1 MITFMRRYRRG
12 LQVGLLVVIAAF
24 VASLFVFGSSGFDQS
39 AARADTVATV
49 NGETISRKQYQNR
62 YQGYLEMYSQG
73 QQGRLTPEL
82 AEQLGLP
89 QRVVDEL
96 VTEVAVV
103 HRAQAEGLG
112 LSDEEFNAAV
122 HAMREFQD
130 GGRFSMERYRRFLQI
145 RGVEAEHDLR
155 RYLTMRKVQRL
166 IVGGVGVTDAEVE
179 QAWGMRREEVKAA
192 WAMIELAP
200 LVTAATVTDE
210 ELAEYHKTNGEEFK
224 LPERRKAQ
232 YVTLVPKDFAGKVS
246 DAEVEKYYTDNIK
259 EYETPRQLAASHV
272 LVRVGETGGSE
283 AEDRARAKIADVI
296 KRAKGG
302 EDFGK
307 LAREVSEDPGS
318 KDKGGDLGL
327 VSPGTMVPDFEKAL
341 FALKKGELTAEP
353 VRTPFG
359 FHAIKVTDVKEG
371 SRKSLKEVA
380 PQIRDRLSADA
391 SDRAA
396 RAKADEVRPAL
407 QAAQDFMAEA
417 KKLGLTPVETTM
429 TKIGRPAGMPGGDTL
444 EEAAFGLAVGG
455 VTQPVK
461 TPAGW
466 VVLKVTETIAPG
478 VPPLAEIRDRVTA
491 VVKRRKAD
499 TVASGRAKQ
508 LADEAKGGNLEAAA
522 KKVGATSGQTPR
534 FSKAKPAEKLPGD
547 VHVAALQTP
556 AGQTSPPVKTPMG
569 YYVVK
574 VVERAPAGPLDP
586 AEKDKLVR
594 ELTGQK
600 QSQAWERWV
609 LAARGDAKIEVVG
622 QPPARRG

>member
-1 MITFMRRYRRG
+1 MITLIRRYRRG
-12 LQVGLLVVIAAF
+12 LQIGLLVVIAAF
-24 VASLFVFGSSGFDQS
+24 VASLFVFGASGVDQGAS
-39 AARADTVATV
+39 RADTVATV
-49 NGETISRKQYQNR
+49 DGETISRKQYQNR

-73 QQGRLTPEL
+73 QPGRLTPEL

-130 GGRFSMERYRRFLQI
+130 NGRFSMDRYRRFLQI

-166 IVGGVGVTDAEVE
+166 IVGGVRVTDAEVE
-179 QAWGMRREEVKAA
+179 HAWGLRREQVRAA
-192 WAMIELAP
+192 WARVDLAP
-200 LVTAATVTDE
+200 LVAAATAGDDE
-210 ELAEYHKTNGEEFK
+210 VAEYLKTHGDEFK
-224 LPERRKAQ
+224 QPERRRVQ
-232 YVTLVPKDFAGKVS
+232 YVTLVPGDFTPRVS
-246 DAEVEKYYTDNIK
+246 DAEVDKYYTEHVK
-259 EYETPRQLAASHV
+259 EFEQPREVQVSHA

-283 AEDRARAKIADVI
+283 AEDKAREKIAALI
-296 KRAKGG
+296 KRAKAG
-302 EDFGK
+302 EDFAR

-318 KDKGGDLGL
+318 KDKGGELGW

-341 FALKKGELTAEP
+341 FALKKGELSAEP

-359 FHAIKVTDVKEG
+359 FHAIKVTDVREG

-380 PQIRDRLSADA
+380 PQIRDRLAA
-391 SDRAA
+391 EAADRAA
-396 RAKADEVRPAL
+396 KARADEVKPAL

-417 KKLGLTPVETTM
+417 KTLKLAPVETTM
-429 TKIGRPAGMPGGDTL
+429 SRIGRPPGMPAGGDTL

-455 VTQPVK
+455 VTPPVK

-466 VVLKVTETIAPG
+466 VVLKVTESIAPG
-478 VPPLAEIRDRVTA
+478 TPPLAEVRDRVTA
-491 VVKRRKAD
+491 AVKRRKAD
-499 TVASGRAKQ
+499 TVASDRARQ
-508 LADEAKGGNLEAAA
+508 LAAEPKGGDLEAAA
-522 KKVGATSGQTPR
+522 RKVGAAYGDTPR
-534 FSKAKPAEKLPGD
+534 FSRAKPAEKLPAD
-547 VHVAALQTP
+547 VQVAVLQTP
-556 AGQTSPPVKTPMG
+556 AGETSPPVKTPQG
-569 YYVVK
+569 YYVVR
-574 VVERAPAGPLDP
+574 VLERVPAGTVEPGER
-586 AEKDKLVR
+586 EKLMR

-609 LAARGDAKIEVVG
+609 LAARADAKIELVG
-622 QPPARRG
+622 QPARRG

>member
-1 MITFMRRYRRG
+1 
-12 LQVGLLVVIAAF
+12 
-24 VASLFVFGSSGFDQS
+24 
-39 AARADTVATV
+39 
-49 NGETISRKQYQNR
+49 
-62 YQGYLEMYSQG
+62 
-73 QQGRLTPEL
+73 
-82 AEQLGLP
+82 
-89 QRVVDEL
+89 
-96 VTEVAVV
+96 
-103 HRAQAEGLG
+103 
-112 LSDEEFNAAV
+112 
-122 HAMREFQD
+122 
-130 GGRFSMERYRRFLQI
+130 
-145 RGVEAEHDLR
+145 
-155 RYLTMRKVQRL
+155 
-166 IVGGVGVTDAEVE
+166 
-179 QAWGMRREEVKAA
+179 
-192 WAMIELAP
+192 
-200 LVTAATVTDE
+200 
-210 ELAEYHKTNGEEFK
+210 
-224 LPERRKAQ
+224 
-232 YVTLVPKDFAGKVS
+232 
-246 DAEVEKYYTDNIK
+246 
-259 EYETPRQLAASHV
+259 
-272 LVRVGETGGSE
+272 
-283 AEDRARAKIADVI
+283 
-296 KRAKGG
+296 
-302 EDFGK
+302 
-307 LAREVSEDPGS
+307 
-318 KDKGGDLGL
+318 
-327 VSPGTMVPDFEKAL
+327 
-341 FALKKGELTAEP
+341 

-380 PQIRDRLSADA
+380 AQIRDRLSADA

-407 QAAQDFMAEA
+407 QAAPDFMAEA

-429 TKIGRPAGMPGGDTL
+429 TKIGRPPGMPGVDTL

-466 VVLKVTETIAPG
+466 VVLKVTDTIAAG

-522 KKVGATSGQTPR
+522 RKAGAGFGETAR

-547 VHVAALQTP
+547 VQVAALQTP
-556 AGQTSPPVKTPMG
+556 AGQTSPPVKTPTG

-574 VVERAPAGPLDP
+574 VTERTPAGPLDP

-622 QPPARRG
+622 QTPARRG